1 MATEENVYLD
11 NEEIKEVL
19 WESGF
24 DMAYNIADEDKG
36 KHLGEIELLL
46 EITEIK
52 FNILYLKSLLNN
64 YIESVESLNLTHKT
78 SINEIWELETRIK
91 DLEAKLE
98 EYTKLNYTLC

>member
-24 DMAYNIADEDKG
+24 DMAYNIADGDVG
-36 KHLGEIELLL
+36 KDLDEIKLLL

-52 FNILYLKSLLNN
+52 FNIIYLKSLLNN
-64 YIESVESLNLTHKT
+64 HIEYLESLSSIHKA
-78 SINEIWELETRIK
+78 SIPEIWELETKIK

-98 EYTKLNYTLC
+98 KYTKLNYTLC